1 MDTTAEVT
9 GSLIMATAL
18 VFPLYKAKLPDY
30 QAKVPDFILSDIP
43 RPQFACYGAEAP
55 AVALSAFKSFT
66 SL

>member
-1 MDTTAEVT
+1 
-9 GSLIMATAL
+9 MATAL